1 MICISIAAK
10 LDKAKCCR
18 MLSLLAL
25 LLVATP
31 ALSLDCYQCDGIKET
46 PCKYCVPHI
55 VTFFNIAKISSVCFP
70 YFVLLQ
76 RV

>member
-46 PCKYCVPHI
+46 PLQILCAAYCY
-55 VTFFNIAKISSVCFP
+55 FF
-70 YFVLLQ
+70 
-76 RV
+76 